1 MSLTDNVIDKIE
13 AKILESV
20 QDNLEIVS
28 ELETETLIL
37 TIKSLWQNTLISI
50 NTLDMNPFA
59 EELIKRMKEEEDD
72 T

>member
-59 EELIKRMKEEEDD
+59 EELIKRMKEEENDI
-72 T
+72 

>member
-1 MSLTDNVIDKIE
+1 MSLTDSVIEKLE

-28 ELETETLIL
+28 ELDTETLIL

-50 NTLDMNPFA
+50 NTLDMSPFA
-59 EELIKRMKEEEDD
+59 DELIKRMKEEEDD
-72 T
+72 N

>member
-59 EELIKRMKEEEDD
+59 EELIKRMKGEENDI
-72 T
+72 

>member
-1 MSLTDNVIDKIE
+1 MSLTDSVIEKLE

-28 ELETETLIL
+28 ELNTETLIL

-50 NTLDMNPFA
+50 NTLDMSPFA
-59 EELIKRMKEEEDD
+59 DELIKRMKEEEDD
-72 T
+72 N